1 MAAPDRRQVTS
12 PLRLAYLGPAGTFT
26 EEAALRHSP
35 RAALLPCTTIPAI
48 ARAVRSGEA
57 DQGVAPVENSLQ
69 GSVTDT
75 LDVLI
80 HSEGVHIFSELVLA
94 VVHNLVARPG
104 TAIAQV
110 QAVYSHPQ
118 ALGQCQTYLER
129 HLPNAELRASL
140 STAAAVEEMMKS
152 SSVAAAIAPLRA
164 AQLYGASILAQG
176 IQDNPNNATRFLVL
190 APHDHPRTGQDKT
203 SICFSFADD
212 RPGLLYSVMREM
224 AERKINLSKV
234 ESRPTREGL
243 GQYYFLLDLEGHKED
258 PHIREALDKVAHA
271 TSMLKIFGSYPRYV
285 ASGTDPT
292 A

>member
-1 MAAPDRRQVTS
+1 
-12 PLRLAYLGPAGTFT
+12 
-26 EEAALRHSP
+26 
-35 RAALLPCTTIPAI
+35 LLPCTTIPAI
-48 ARAVRSGEA
+48 ARAIRSGEA

-69 GSVTDT
+69 GSITDT

-80 HSEGVHIFSELVLA
+80 HSEGVHVFSELVLT

-104 TAIAQV
+104 TAVAQI

-140 STAAAVEEMMKS
+140 STAAAVEEMLKS
-152 SSVAAAIAPLRA
+152 AAAAAAIAPLRA
-164 AQLYGASILAQG
+164 AQLYGATILAQG

-190 APHDHPRTGQDKT
+190 ATHDHPRTGQDKT

-258 PHIREALDKVAHA
+258 PGVREALDKVAQA
-271 TSMLKIFGSYPRYV
+271 TSLLKIFGSYPRFV
-285 ASGTDPT
+285 AP
-292 A
+292 